1 MEQSS
6 SHFTSEE
13 LRRWQFGLRQA
24 DDNNVF
30 CHCRQCDREWV
41 ASAHAVKCTCGSTNV
56 ETISCW
62 QFPDG

>member
-1 MEQSS
+1 MSRTPSS
-6 SHFTSEE
+6 FQPEE
-13 LRRWQFGLRQA
+13 LRRWQFGLKQA

-30 CHCRQCDREWV
+30 CHCRVCDREWV
-41 ASAHAVKCTCGSTNV
+41 ASSHEVRCICGSNNV